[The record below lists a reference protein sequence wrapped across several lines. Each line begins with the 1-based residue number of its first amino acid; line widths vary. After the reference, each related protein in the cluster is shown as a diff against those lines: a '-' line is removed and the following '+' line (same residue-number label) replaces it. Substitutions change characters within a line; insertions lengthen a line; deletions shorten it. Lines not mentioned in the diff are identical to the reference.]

1 MFVVFMA
8 EWQMNY
14 LLLVQLYLNQNILFS
29 YTDYCHLQYLSGYNR
44 YILTTIS
51 VKLCGWV

>member
-1 MFVVFMA
+1 MA